1 MTSLTH
7 SAPWQALQAHQREIA
22 TLHLRDLFA
31 QDSARFTRYSLQA
44 GPLFLDYSKNLITDQ
59 TLTLLMA
66 LARQCDL
73 PNAVEAMFQG
83 EKINRTEQRAVL
95 HTALRNQSTQPVR
108 VDGRDV
114 MPDIRRVL
122 AQMRVFSEEVRSGR
136 WRGYSGKPIED
147 IVNIGIG
154 GSDLGPAMV
163 CTALATDSDGPRL
176 HFVSNV
182 DGAHLW
188 SVLKG
193 LNPEQTLF
201 IIASKTFTT
210 QETLLNAHSARHWF
224 LQQACDETFIARHF
238 VALSTNQEGVVAFG
252 IDPANMFE
260 FWDWVGGRYS
270 LWSAIGLSIALALGM
285 ERFESLLAGAYAM
298 DQHFRQAPLHA
309 NMPVLLGLLGVW
321 YTNFFH
327 AQTHVILPYDQGMNR
342 FVSYIQQLSMES
354 TGKSVTN
361 GGEPVDYA
369 TGSIVWGGPGTN
381 GQHAYFQ
388 LLHQGTILIP
398 ADFIAPINPRHPLT
412 GHHPVLLAN
421 FLAQTEALMT
431 GKTETQA
438 RSELEQQGCT
448 REEIKALLPHKL
460 FPGNRP
466 SNTLLLDTLDPYTL
480 GALIAL
486 YEHKT
491 LVQSLIWNINA
502 FDQWGV
508 ELGKQLARG
517 IEKEL
522 LNPDEALPHDASTQG
537 LIQRIRAQT
546 QTS

>member
-1 MTSLTH
+1 MTSITH
-7 SAPWQALQAHQREIA
+7 SALWQSLQAHAQ
-22 TLHLRDLFA
+22 TLRTRHLRDLFA
-31 QDSARFTRYSLQA
+31 QDPERFNRYSLQA
-44 GPLFLDYSKNLITDQ
+44 GPLFLDYSKNLITDE
-59 TLTLLMA
+59 TLSLLMN
-66 LARQCDL
+66 LAQQRGL
-73 PNAVEAMFQG
+73 PAAMEAMFAG

-95 HTALRNQSTQPVR
+95 HTALRNRSTQGVC
-108 VDGRDV
+108 VDNRDV

-122 AQMRVFSEEVRSGR
+122 AQMDQFSSALRSGQ
-136 WRGYSGKPIED
+136 WQGYSGKTIED
-147 IVNIGIG
+147 VVHIGIG

-163 CTALATDSDGPRL
+163 CAALAADCDGPRV

-188 SVLKG
+188 SVLKT
-193 LNPEQTLF
+193 LDPERTLF

-224 LQQACDETFIARHF
+224 LQQAHEERFIARHF
-238 VALSTNQEGVVAFG
+238 VALSTNRAGVVDFG

-270 LWSAIGLSIALALGM
+270 LWSAIGLPIALAMGM
-285 ERFESLLAGAYAM
+285 PRFESLLEGAWAM
-298 DQHFRQAPLHA
+298 DQHFREAPLHA

-321 YTNFFH
+321 YINFFQ
-327 AQTHVILPYDQGMNR
+327 AQTQAILPYDQGMHR

-354 TGKSVTN
+354 TGKSVTHS
-361 GGEPVDYA
+361 GQEVDYA
-369 TGSIVWGGPGTN
+369 TGSIVWGSPGTN

-388 LLHQGTILIP
+388 LLHQGTILVP
-398 ADFIAPINPRHPLT
+398 TDFIAPIHPRHPFT
-412 GHHPVLLAN
+412 QHHPVLLAN

-431 GKTETQA
+431 GKTAVQA
-438 RSELEQQGCT
+438 RAELQQQGLAQAT
-448 REEIKALLPHKL
+448 IEALLPHKC

-466 SNTLLLDTLDPYTL
+466 SNTLLFDRLDPYTL

-486 YEHKT
+486 YEHRT
-491 LVQSLIWNINA
+491 LVQSLVWDINA

-517 IEKEL
+517 IEQEL
-522 LNPDEALPHDASTQG
+522 LDPQRTLPHDASTQG
-537 LIQRIRAQT
+537 LIQWIRARQP
-546 QTS
+546 

>member
-1 MTSLTH
+1 MTSITH
-7 SAPWQALQAHQREIA
+7 SPLWPQLQAHRQA
-22 TLHLRDLFA
+22 LAPLHLRDLFA
-31 QDSARFTRYSLQA
+31 QDPQRSTRYSLQA
-44 GPLFLDYSKNLITDQ
+44 GPLFLDYSKNLITDE
-59 TLTLLMA
+59 TLSLLLA
-66 LARQCDL
+66 LAQQQGL
-73 PNAVEAMFQG
+73 PAAVEAMFQG
-83 EKINRTEQRAVL
+83 AKINRTEQRAVL
-95 HTALRNQSTQPVR
+95 HTALRNRSGAAIR

-114 MPDIRRVL
+114 MPDIHRVL
-122 AQMRVFSEEVRSGR
+122 AQMAQFSEAVRSGQ
-136 WRGYSGKPIED
+136 WRGYSGQPITD
-147 IVNIGIG
+147 VVNIGIG

-163 CTALATDSDGPRL
+163 CAALAADCDGPRL

-188 SVLKG
+188 SVLKD
-193 LNPEQTLF
+193 LHPERTLF

-210 QETLLNAHSARHWF
+210 QETLLNAHSARQWF
-224 LQQACDETFIARHF
+224 LQQAREEAFIARHF
-238 VALSTNQEGVVAFG
+238 VALSTNRSGVVAFG

-270 LWSAIGLSIALALGM
+270 LWSAIGLPIALAIGM
-285 ERFESLLAGAYAM
+285 PRFEALLAGAYAL
-298 DQHFRQAPLHA
+298 DQHFREAPLHA

-321 YTNFFH
+321 YINFFQ
-327 AQTHVILPYDQGMNR
+327 AQTQVILPYDQGLHR

-361 GGEPVDYA
+361 TGQAVDYA
-369 TGSIVWGGPGTN
+369 TGSIVWGSPGTN

-398 ADFIAPINPRHPLT
+398 ADFIAPIRARHPFT
-412 GHHPVLLAN
+412 AHHPVLLAN

-431 GKTETQA
+431 GKTAAQA
-438 RSELEQQGCT
+438 QAELQQQALTPEQSQ
-448 REEIKALLPHKL
+448 ALLPHKC
-460 FPGNRP
+460 FAGNRP
-466 SNTLLLDTLDPYTL
+466 SNTLLFDTLDPYTL

-491 LVQSLIWNINA
+491 FVQSLIWDINA

-517 IEKEL
+517 IEQEL
-522 LNPDEALPHDASTQG
+522 RQPQETQPHDASTQG
-537 LIQRIRAQT
+537 LIQWIRAHQ
-546 QTS
+546 S

>member
-1 MTSLTH
+1 MTMTH
-7 SAPWQALQAHQREIA
+7 SAIWQALQTHRQTLSA
-22 TLHLRDLFA
+22 LHLRDLFA
-31 QDSARFTRYSLQA
+31 QDPQRFSRYSLQA
-44 GPLFLDYSKNLITDQ
+44 GPLFLDYSKNLITDE
-59 TLTLLMA
+59 TLSLLVS
-66 LARQCDL
+66 LAQQRGL
-73 PNAVEAMFQG
+73 PKAVEAMFSG
-83 EKINRTEQRAVL
+83 EKINRSEQRAVL
-95 HTALRNQSTQPVR
+95 HTALRNRSTQAVF
-108 VDGRDV
+108 VDNRDV

-122 AQMRVFSEEVRSGR
+122 AQMDQFSTAVRSGQ

-147 IVNIGIG
+147 VVNIGIG

-163 CTALATDSDGPRL
+163 CAALAADCDGPRL

-188 SVLKG
+188 SVLKN

-201 IIASKTFTT
+201 IVASKTFTT

-224 LQQACDETFIARHF
+224 LQQAREEKFIARHF
-238 VALSTNQEGVVAFG
+238 VALSTNRAGVVAFG

-270 LWSAIGLSIALALGM
+270 LWSAIGLPIALAVGM
-285 ERFESLLAGAYAM
+285 QRFESLLDGAYAM
-298 DQHFRQAPLHA
+298 DQHFREAPLHA

-321 YTNFFH
+321 YINFFQ
-327 AQTHVILPYDQGMNR
+327 AQTQVILPYDQGLHR

-361 GGEPVDYA
+361 AGQPVDYA
-369 TGSIVWGGPGTN
+369 TGSIVWGSPGTN

-388 LLHQGTILIP
+388 LLHQGTLLIP
-398 ADFIAPINPRHPLT
+398 ADFIAPIRPRHPFT
-412 GHHPVLLAN
+412 AHHPVLLAN

-431 GKTETQA
+431 GKTAAQA
-438 RSELEQQGCT
+438 RAELQQQGHT
-448 REEIKALLPHKL
+448 PERIEALLPHKC
-460 FPGNRP
+460 FAGNRP
-466 SNTLLLDTLDPYTL
+466 SNTLLFDTLDPYTL

-491 LVQSLIWNINA
+491 LVQSLIWDINA

-522 LNPDEALPHDASTQG
+522 LEAQWTLPHDASTQG
-537 LIQRIRAQT
+537 LIQWIRARQ
-546 QTS
+546 S